1 MNLIMSILRFF
12 YRGFQYMISGVPNH
26 IVNVNVASLAPSDLL
41 KGRCALITGGTSG
54 IGFEIAK
61 AFINAGGTVV
71 ITGRSQDRID
81 VALSKLKKGRS
92 FGVVLDNTN
101 VGSFDNKFAELLRVL
116 NQANVPQIDILVNNA
131 GVNGKGMPNATEE
144 DYDKI
149 LDTNLKGVFFL
160 SQMFGKYLVQN
171 NIKGNILNIA
181 SASSLRP
188 ADSAYS
194 ITKWG
199 VRGLTLGLAKSLG
212 KEGITVNGIAPGP
225 TATPMLIKDDKVNL
239 YLNRIPLGRYI
250 MPEEIANMAVVL
262 VSDMGRSI
270 MGELIYMTGGAANL
284 TYDDVNYTFR

>member
-1 MNLIMSILRFF
+1 MNPIKSTLRFF

-26 IVNVNVASLAPSDLL
+26 IVNVNVASLASSVLL

-92 FGVVLDNTN
+92 FGIVLDNTN
-101 VGSFDNKFAELLRVL
+101 VGSFNNKFAELLNVL

-160 SQMFGKYLVQN
+160 SQMFGKYLVRN

-225 TATPMLIKDDKVNL
+225 TATPMLIKDDKANM
-239 YLNRIPLGRYI
+239 YLGRIPLGRYI
-250 MPEEIANMAVVL
+250 MPEEIANMAVIL

-284 TYDDVNYTFR
+284 TYDDVKYGF

>member
-1 MNLIMSILRFF
+1 MNPIKSILHFF

-26 IVNVNVASLAPSDLL
+26 IVNVSVVSLASSELL

-81 VALSKLKKGRS
+81 AALAKLHKGKS
-92 FGVVLDNTN
+92 FGLVLDNTN
-101 VGSFDNKFAELLRVL
+101 VGSFENKFTELLNILNRV
-116 NQANVPQIDILVNNA
+116 NIHQIDILVNNA

-144 DYDKI
+144 EYDKI

-160 SQMFGKYLVQN
+160 SQMFGKYLVRN

-199 VRGLTLGLAKSLG
+199 VRGLTLGLAKALG
-212 KEGITVNGIAPGP
+212 SVGVTVNGIAPGP
-225 TATPMLIKDDKVNL
+225 TATPMLNKSDNSNVNL
-239 YLNRIPLGRYI
+239 SRIPLGRYI
-250 MPEEIANMAVVL
+250 MPEEIANMAVYL

-284 TYDDVNYTFR
+284 TYDDVKYGF